1 MKKQTKL
8 DLSNNTLTLRK
19 EAIRE
24 LRPQDRDKVIGGGG
38 GGDIRVVSW
47 LPGKH
52 C

>member
-8 DLSNNTLTLRK
+8 DLSSNTLTLRK
-19 EAIRE
+19 EAIRV
-24 LRPQDRDKVIGGGG
+24 LRPQDRENVVGGGG
-38 GGDIRVVSW
+38 SPDIRVVTW

>member
-8 DLSNNTLTLRK
+8 DLSNNTLKLRK
-19 EAIRE
+19 EVIRV
-24 LRPQDRDKVIGGGG
+24 LQPQDLDKVAGGR
-38 GGDIRVVSW
+38 IPPTW